1 MVSFRQDTLNG
12 QIKCL
17 QQDVLR
23 MGSLVESSVILAY
36 QALFEGR
43 LGAID
48 IIDRQDKQI
57 DQFYRRIELDCIKVI
72 STQAPVSQDLRMIST
87 LMQLI
92 RDLERIGDY
101 AQDLVEL
108 ALRMGQYTP
117 PPEFERVKAMMQ
129 RCQAMLNH
137 SLIALIDLDAEKGLH
152 VKHEDDDVDRDYK
165 IVYDSLAQRT
175 HVQGSLEPL
184 LLLLLMIRHIERMAD
199 HSTNIGRRVA
209 YIVTGQR

>member
-1 MVSFRQDTLNG
+1 MVSFYQDTLEG
-12 QIKCL
+12 QIKRL

-43 LGAID
+43 LSAVDLID
-48 IIDRQDKQI
+48 QQDQHI
-57 DQFYRRIELDCIKVI
+57 DQFYRQIELDCIKVI
-72 STQAPVSQDLRMIST
+72 SVQAPVSQDLRLIST

-101 AQDLVEL
+101 AQDLAEL

-117 PPEFERVKAMMQ
+117 PPEFERVKQMMQ
-129 RCQAMLNH
+129 RCQSMLNH
-137 SLIALIDLDAEKGLH
+137 SLIALVDLDAEKGLH
-152 VKHEDDDVDRDYK
+152 IKQEDDAVDEDYRV
-165 IVYDSLAQRT
+165 VYESLAQRT
-175 HVQGSLEPL
+175 HFQGSLEPL
-184 LLLLLMIRHIERMAD
+184 LLLLLMIRHLERMAD